1 MVKDDYMDFIDKIK
15 ELSLDKDS
23 NRYENLKEAFKLFC
37 LLINENKNIQETIK
51 GKDLS
56 IIFNLNE
63 LGTFFITIQDS
74 YAEFGI
80 GEFDPFDFSLTSSV
94 EVIFKLLI
102 GNLDPIEAFF
112 SDLFIIKGDLY
123 YLLEFFQIIEHI
135 ILNTLKN
142 GQKLDLVLD
151 SSSLKKLFDLYA
163 RGISVLEPIHIPLFF
178 EILTVF
184 ANNNS
189 KAKQLITGED
199 LVIQMNII
207 KVGKYFIRIVDNK
220 FGWAIGEA
228 PDPNIRFEM
237 GFKTSAEI
245 IFDTDPIDAF
255 MKGKL
260 KVEAKESD
268 MFKVLILKDL
278 TDLLL
283 QHLNL

>member
-1 MVKDDYMDFIDKIK
+1 MEKDDYMDFINKIR
-15 ELSLDKDS
+15 ELSLEGDS
-23 NRYENLKEAFKLFC
+23 NSYENIKEAFKLFC

-56 IIFNLNE
+56 IIINLND

-74 YAEFGI
+74 YAEFGA
-80 GEFDPFDFSLTSSV
+80 GEVDPYDFSLISSV
-94 EVIFKLLI
+94 EVIFNLFA

-112 SDLFIIKGDLY
+112 SDLFLIKGDLY
-123 YLLEFFQIIEHI
+123 YLLEFFQIIEYI
-135 ILNTLKN
+135 NLNTLKN
-142 GQKLDLVLD
+142 GQILDLVLD
-151 SSSLKKLFDLYA
+151 STSLKKLFDLYA

-189 KAKQLITGED
+189 KAKKLIEGED
-199 LVIQMNII
+199 LVIQMNIVN
-207 KVGKYFIRIVDNK
+207 VGKYFIRIVDGK

-228 PDPNIRFEM
+228 RNPNIRFEM

-245 IFDTDPIDAF
+245 IFETDPIDAF

-260 KVEAKESD
+260 KVEAKEED

-283 QHLNL
+283 EHLNL